1 MTRTRNRTLTL
12 IAFAGGAALAT
23 AAHAGTVVGTVKY
36 AGAAAAPKKIEVTKD
51 HEACAKDAKVVEDL
65 LVGTNKGV
73 QNVVVSV
80 PGVAG
85 AKPPVTKA
93 VLDQKGC
100 RFSPH
105 ISVVGVGAPM
115 DILNNDGIL
124 HNLHT
129 FSTVNPAFNEA
140 QPKFKK
146 VMTKTF
152 AKPETFRVACD
163 AHNWMNGWIVVT
175 DTAHA
180 AVSDGQGNFSIKDV
194 PAGSYTLTYW
204 HEKLGKQSKQVT
216 VPATG
221 EVRADLEYAAK

>member
-1 MTRTRNRTLTL
+1 V
-12 IAFAGGAALAT
+12 GGAALAT

-36 AGAAAAPKKIEVTKD
+36 AGTAPAPKKIEVTKD

-65 LVGTNKGV
+65 LVGPNKGL

-80 PGVAG
+80 PGAPG
-85 AKPPVTKA
+85 AKPPAAKA

-100 RFSPH
+100 RFNPH
-105 ISVVGVGAPM
+105 VAVVGAGAPLE
-115 DILNNDGIL
+115 ILNNDGIL

-129 FSTVNPAFNEA
+129 FSTANPAFNEA

-152 AKPETFRVACD
+152 AKPETFRITCD

-175 DTAHA
+175 DTAHTTVTDA
-180 AVSDGQGNFSIKDV
+180 QGNFSLKDV
-194 PAGSYTLTYW
+194 PAGTYTLTYW
-204 HEKLGKQSKQVT
+204 HEKLGKQSKEVT

-221 EVRADLEYAAK
+221 ELRADLEYAAQ